1 MLPYF
6 LLLFVPLLLQVL
18 LQKSGKCIRINKK
31 GTCINC
37 NNIVLPAFFTLY
49 TMLLVFRHETIGRDL
64 PNYKYLFFLWGNE
77 SIKQIFSSLQECFF
91 RFYCWLIYN
100 FFTENYQAFL
110 AITAVVTVIPIAV
123 VYCRDKRYG
132 YLKAALFV
140 NMSTFIMFFSGIR
153 QGMAIALGVLAYQA
167 LRDEK
172 KKLYIAYAIS
182 AALIHHTGFM
192 IFLYY
197 PIVKEKIKKK
207 DMIWIAPFGLVICI
221 LNRPLFFV
229 LTSIL
234 RRFSDK
240 YDGAVASTGAMGSFL
255 LFLLFSI
262 FSYIVMDENK
272 MDEESFAFRNM
283 LLIATVLQ
291 SFASLN
297 TLAMR
302 MNYYFI
308 IFIPI
313 AVGKS
318 MEYVDTKYTQVARL
332 SKIVIEVFFSVI
344 FVYSTYRSYITG
356 ISTLDTIPYIP
367 FWRGSV

>member
-31 GTCINC
+31 GTYINC
-37 NNIVLPAFFTLY
+37 NNVALPTFFSLYLVLLI
-49 TMLLVFRHETIGRDL
+49 FRHETIGRDL
-64 PNYKYLFFLWGNE
+64 PNYKYLFFLWGSE
-77 SIKQIFSSLQECFF
+77 SINQIFSSMQECFF

-100 FFTENYQAFL
+100 FFSENYQVFL
-110 AITAVVTVIPIAV
+110 AITAAFTIVPIAV
-123 VYCRDKRYG
+123 VYCRDKCYG

-167 LRDEK
+167 LKDGKRNK
-172 KKLYIAYAIS
+172 YIAYALS

-192 IFLYY
+192 VFMFY
-197 PIVKEKIKKK
+197 PLAKAKIKKK
-207 DMIWIAPFGLVICI
+207 DMIWIAPFGLIICI

-262 FSYIVMDENK
+262 FSYVVMDENK
-272 MDEESFAFRNM
+272 MDEDSFALRNM
-283 LLIATVLQ
+283 LLIATILQ

-313 AVGKS
+313 AIGKS